1 MSTETITPGDL
12 LIGDYPVA
20 TVPVT
25 IAAGA
30 DLVRGSVLG
39 QITANDKYSLS
50 ASAAGDGSETPKLVL
65 AVDAAASA
73 ADVDAVAYASA
84 QLNAAKL
91 VLGAGHTTASVE
103 AAFRAASAPLYIK
116 TLA

>member
-12 LIGDYPVA
+12 LIGDFPVA

-25 IAAGA
+25 IASGA
-30 DLVRGSVLG
+30 DLERGAVLG
-39 QITANDKYSLS
+39 RITASGKYNLS
-50 ASAAGDGSETPKLVL
+50 ASAAADGSQTPVLVL
-65 AVDAAASA
+65 AVDAAAA
-73 ADVDAVAYASA
+73 GADVAAVAYAAA

-91 VLGAGHTTASVE
+91 SFGAGHSVATAE
-103 AAFRAASAPLYIK
+103 AAFRAAAAPLYIK

>member
-1 MSTETITPGDL
+1 MSTETIIPGDL
-12 LIGDYPVA
+12 LIGDFPVA

-30 DLVRGSVLG
+30 DLVRGAVLG
-39 QITANDKYSLS
+39 LITASSKYSLS

-65 AVDAAASA
+65 AVDAAAA
-73 ADVDAVAYASA
+73 GGDVDAVAYASA
-84 QLNAAKL
+84 QLNADKL
-91 VLGAGHTTASVE
+91 VLGTGHTAATAE
-103 AAFRAASAPLYIK
+103 AAFRAAAAPLYIK